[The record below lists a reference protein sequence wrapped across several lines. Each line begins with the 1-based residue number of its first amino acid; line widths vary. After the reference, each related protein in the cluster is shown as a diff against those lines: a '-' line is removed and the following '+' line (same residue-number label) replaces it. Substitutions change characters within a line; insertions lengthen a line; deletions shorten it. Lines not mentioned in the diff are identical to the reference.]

1 MRRLT
6 LTAFA
11 LALTA
16 VEAQVSCT
24 THDDCI
30 GINFIDATDQP
41 VGSGKGY
48 CRSQDRGCYYCDAGA
63 VFSSGQTETRNCME
77 MDNSVDGDCCY
88 PCGGAYCTPPPSP
101 SPPPTPPTPPPPL
114 LSVVA
119 EWMSERASDRPV
131 IHPGVWPT
139 TGDTYALHATFD
151 AAAPTT
157 EGARRPPRAPR
168 AARAPAP
175 LTTGPPRAQL

>member
-1 MRRLT
+1 MQY
-6 LTAFA
+6 
-11 LALTA
+11 
-16 VEAQVSCT
+16 V
-24 THDDCI
+24 
-30 GINFIDATDQP
+30 
-41 VGSGKGY
+41 
-48 CRSQDRGCYYCDAGA
+48 
-63 VFSSGQTETRNCME
+63 
-77 MDNSVDGDCCY
+77 
-88 PCGGAYCTPPPSP
+88 PPPSP